1 MSGWGCV
8 LIKFHLQNLEA
19 YGVDLQAIVCQLPL
33 EIFSDTWG
41 EKKRWKE
48 KRAKAKGKP
57 GHSLASPG
65 ATASEWTGGHISSCS
80 SWLRAGPRQNYKAAA
95 SHLHLTFQHS
105 RSHCAA
111 RCSWRFTLRRA

>member
-65 ATASEWTGGHISSCS
+65 ATASEPGALEPVHHKRSPCNEKP
-80 SWLRAGPRQNYKAAA
+80 A
-95 SHLHLTFQHS
+95 HHS
-105 RSHCAA
+105 
-111 RCSWRFTLRRA
+111 